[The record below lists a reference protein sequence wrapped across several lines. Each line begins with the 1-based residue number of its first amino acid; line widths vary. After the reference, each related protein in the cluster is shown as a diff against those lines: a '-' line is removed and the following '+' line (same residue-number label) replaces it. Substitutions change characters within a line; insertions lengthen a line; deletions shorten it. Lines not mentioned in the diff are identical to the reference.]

1 MYAKYQ
7 TDALVLGTVPQ
18 GEADMRVTL
27 FTREF
32 GLIRARASAAR
43 KESSRM
49 RYGLQSYTQARVS
62 LVRGTSGWRA
72 AGARAE
78 ASLRTSCR
86 EAHASFARV
95 ARLTI
100 RLVPGEEKNEKLFLL
115 LCSAHAAFNQAT
127 PEQCALMELVCVAQ
141 VLHTL
146 GYLSN
151 EALGTVHAADTLFSI
166 DSLTHVSTAQD
177 ELLTLVNRALTETH
191 L

>member
-7 TDALVLGTVPQ
+7 TDALVLGTAPQ
-18 GEADMRVTL
+18 GEADTRVTL

-49 RYGLQSYTQARVS
+49 RYGLQSYMHSRVS
-62 LVRGTSGWRA
+62 LVRGASGWRA
-72 AGARAE
+72 AGAVAE
-78 ASLRTSCR
+78 TSLRPSCH
-86 EAHASFARV
+86 EARASFARI

-100 RLVPGEEKNEKLFLL
+100 RLVPGEEKNENLFSLL
-115 LCSAHAAFNQAT
+115 QSAHAALNEAT
-127 PEQCALMELVCVAQ
+127 AEQCTLMELVCVAR

-151 EALGTVHAADTLFSI
+151 DALGAAHAAHSLFSTEV
-166 DSLTHVSTAQD
+166 LTSASNTRD
-177 ELLTLVNRALTETH
+177 ELLASVNRALTETH